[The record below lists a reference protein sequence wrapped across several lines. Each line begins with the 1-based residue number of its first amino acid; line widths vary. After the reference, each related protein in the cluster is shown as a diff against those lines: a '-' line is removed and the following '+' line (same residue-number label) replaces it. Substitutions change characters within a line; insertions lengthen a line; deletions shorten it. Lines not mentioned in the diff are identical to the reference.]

1 MTTLNFYHTFLTFN
15 DLEKETFLKALSEK
29 EKMLVTS
36 ISAFP
41 YNVIYP
47 IRDNKTLLYSH
58 LISSLKMLSVWT
70 MSKTLSFDKDLT
82 LPNDKKI
89 LDYTKLKANSDY
101 KINVTKIL
109 KLYLEN
115 RRKHFGKKRKC
126 W

>member
-58 LISSLKMLSVWT
+58 LISSLKILSVWT

-82 LPNDKKI
+82 LPC
-89 LDYTKLKANSDY
+89 
-101 KINVTKIL
+101 
-109 KLYLEN
+109 
-115 RRKHFGKKRKC
+115 KRQKNFRLHQIESKFRLQNKC
-126 W
+126 D